1 MLPPYLIKQL
11 RLRRVLCAAAILAG
25 VVFSFT
31 LNLLRYSRLQM
42 RDRIQEVYDN
52 LEVRCAVTNLT
63 GTQSDYL
70 DLPEWVIRLFLTGAT
85 GPNKEPEEV
94 NFSSYIRDVQIRTRL
109 SAESPHGSVTLCGIT
124 DPASEAA
131 LSASSGSQIV
141 WREGFDASVFQGDDN
156 LCLVPA
162 DMEEEDEIFLRISRG
177 GVQTDTEVIE
187 VELQVAG
194 TYTGGGTSIY
204 GPWQYVAA
212 LYEDAYGYLRADSI
226 SAVIRDNRKIDEF
239 WELCDYFVAPTK
251 DGAPVEWTASPVYRY
266 YPYALSIYDD
276 TLKETVL
283 RLERNQH
290 ILAAVSWLLIALSFT
305 VGAVYSFLNLQ
316 KRKMELKQQ
325 YMLGLR
331 LAGILLGTV
340 LEQGLLCL
348 IGVALGTAAF
358 VLAFRSSPDGLA
370 LLGFWCVNILATA
383 LAFAMTMRRSFL
395 EANLEVE

>member
-1 MLPPYLIKQL
+1 MLPPYLFKQL
-11 RLRRVLCAAAILAG
+11 RLRRILCAAAILAG
-25 VVFSFT
+25 VVFSFA

-52 LEVRCAVTNLT
+52 LEVRCVVTNLT
-63 GTQSDYL
+63 GTQPDHL

-85 GPNKEPEEV
+85 SLNNEPEEV
-94 NFSSYIRDVQIRTRL
+94 NFTSYIRNVQIKTRL
-109 SAESPHGSVTLCGIT
+109 EAQSSHGTVTLCGIT
-124 DPASEAA
+124 DPASEAP
-131 LSASSGSQIV
+131 LSPASGGQIT
-141 WREGFDASVFQGDDN
+141 WREGFDASVFQGGEN

-162 DMEEEDEIFLRISRG
+162 GMEEEDEIFLRISRG
-177 GVQTDTEVIE
+177 GIQTDTEPIE
-187 VELQVAG
+187 VELRVAG
-194 TYTGGGTSIY
+194 TYTGGTSIY
-204 GPWQYVAA
+204 GPWRYVAT
-212 LYEDAYGYLRADSI
+212 LYEDTYGYLRADSI

-239 WELCDYFVAPTK
+239 WGFCGYFVEPTK
-251 DGAPVEWTASPVYRY
+251 DGAPVEWTASPIYRY
-266 YPYALSIYDD
+266 YPYALAIYDD
-276 TLKETVL
+276 TLEETVL
-283 RLERNQH
+283 RLERNQN
-290 ILAAVSWLLIALSFT
+290 ILAAVSWLLIAVSFT

-348 IGVALGTAAF
+348 TGVALGTAAF
-358 VLAFRSSPDGLA
+358 VLAFRASPDSLA

>member
-1 MLPPYLIKQL
+1 MLPPYLFKQL
-11 RLRRVLCAAAILAG
+11 RLRRTLCAAAILAG

-70 DLPEWVIRLFLTGAT
+70 DLPDWVIRLFLTGEAS
-85 GPNKEPEEV
+85 PNREPEEL
-94 NFSSYIRDVQIRTRL
+94 NFASYIRDIRIKTRL
-109 SAESPHGSVTLCGIT
+109 SAQSSYGTVTLCGIT
-124 DPASEAA
+124 DLAAEAPLSPA
-131 LSASSGSQIV
+131 SGSQIT
-141 WREGFDASVFQGDDN
+141 WREGFDASVFLGGEN

-162 DMEEEDEIFLRISRG
+162 DMEDDVICLQISTG
-177 GVQTDTEVIE
+177 TDDI
-187 VELQVAG
+187 VEAQLQVVG
-194 TYTGGGTSIY
+194 TYTGSSSSIY
-204 GPWQYVAA
+204 CPWLYAA
-212 LYEDAYGYLRADSI
+212 RLYETVYGYLRVDSI

-266 YPYALSIYDD
+266 YPYALAIYDD
-276 TLKETVL
+276 TLEETVL
-283 RLERNQH
+283 LLERNQN
-290 ILAAVSWLLIALSFT
+290 ILAAVSWLLIAVSFA

-316 KRKMELKQQ
+316 KRRMELKQQ

-331 LAGILLGTV
+331 LDGILLGTV

-348 IGVALGTAAF
+348 IGIAVGTAVF
-358 VLAFRSSPDGLA
+358 ILAFRSSPGSLA
-370 LLGFWCVNILATA
+370 LLGFWCVNILATT